1 MRFELFIASRYL
13 RAKRRQAFIGI
24 ITGISIAGVAAGVA
38 SLVVALAINNGFRQ
52 DLQQRLLGSTSH
64 VSLQRIADDG
74 IRDWPPLMDRLSKQ
88 PHVVAAA
95 PAIFEQVLISRGP
108 RARGAVLKGMI
119 PRYERRVGDLLNS
132 VKQGSAEE
140 LEDSGPLSD
149 QNSTESPH
157 VSQQRRDM
165 GHPAESTPESNAAGG
180 GARSTQAEAESP
192 DSLSGVHARVAAMP
206 PIVLGKDMA
215 DNLGATVGSTVLV
228 TSPQG
233 ELTPFGMVPK
243 YSRFRVVGIFNSGF
257 FDYDSS
263 WAFAR
268 LSDAQQLFGLGDL
281 ISVIEFK
288 VDDIYRAAEISRD
301 LEDAAGKGF
310 MATNWMEQNKA
321 LFHALRLE
329 RLVTFITIGLIVFVA
344 ALNILISLI
353 MMVMEKTK
361 DIAVLMSM
369 GTRKAQVRN
378 VFIAQGVLIGVIGT
392 AIGLTL
398 GYAISYAGGHYHAI
412 SLSPEVYSIDYV
424 PFVPRVMDGVL
435 VALVAVGVSFV
446 ATLYPSWSAARILP
460 AEALRYE

>member
-24 ITGISIAGVAAGVA
+24 ITAISVAGVAAGVA

-64 VSLQRIADDG
+64 ISLQRIADDG
-74 IRDWPPLMDRLSKQ
+74 IRDWPVLMDRLSRQ

-132 VKQGSAEE
+132 VKEGSAGA
-140 LEDSGPLSD
+140 LEDAVEDS
-149 QNSTESPH
+149 H
-157 VSQQRRDM
+157 VSQNQRDM
-165 GHPAESTPESNAAGG
+165 GHPTSGHPTSGVTPTKAGE
-180 GARSTQAEAESP
+180 GARATQPDPSP
-192 DSLSGVHARVAAMP
+192 DSLAGVQQRLAAMP

-215 DNLGATVGSTVLV
+215 DSLGATVGSVVLV
-228 TSPQG
+228 VSPQG

-243 YSRFRVVGIFNSGF
+243 YTRFRVTGIFNSGF
-257 FDYDSS
+257 FDYDSG
-263 WAFAR
+263 WAFVR
-268 LSDAQQLFGLGDL
+268 LSDAQQLFGLGNL
-281 ISVIEFK
+281 ISVIAFK
-288 VDDIYRAAEISRD
+288 VDDIDRADVISHSI
-301 LEDAAGKGF
+301 EDAAGKGF
-310 MATNWMEQNKA
+310 MATNWMQQNKE
-321 LFHALRLE
+321 LFHALNEEKL
-329 RLVTFITIGLIVFVA
+329 LTSIVIGLIVLVA

-369 GTRKAQVRN
+369 GTRRAQVRN
-378 VFIAQGVLIGVIGT
+378 LFIAQGVLIGVLGT
-392 AIGLTL
+392 AIGLVF
-398 GYAISYAGGHYHAI
+398 GYALSYLGGRYHII
-412 SLSPEVYSIDYV
+412 SLSPEVYSIDYI
-424 PFVPRVMDGVL
+424 PFAPRLIDGAF
-435 VALVAVGVSFV
+435 VALVAIGISFV
-446 ATLYPSWSAARILP
+446 ATLYPSWSASRILP

>member
-1 MRFELFIASRYL
+1 MRFELFIARRYL

-24 ITGISIAGVAAGVA
+24 ITGISVAGVAAGVA

-64 VSLQRIADDG
+64 ISLQRVADDG
-74 IRDWPPLMDRLSKQ
+74 IKDWPTLMDRLSKQ

-119 PRYERRVGDLLNS
+119 PKYERRVGDLLS
-132 VKQGSAEE
+132 SIKEGSADA
-140 LEDSGPLSD
+140 LESD
-149 QNSTESPH
+149 VSPA
-157 VSQQRRDM
+157 SP
-165 GHPAESTPESNAAGG
+165 PAKADEASAAP
-180 GARSTQAEAESP
+180 QSP
-192 DSLSGVHARVAAMP
+192 DSLAGVQQRIAAMP
-206 PIVLGKDMA
+206 PIVLGQDMA
-215 DNLGATVGSTVLV
+215 DGIGATVGSTVTLV
-228 TSPQG
+228 SPQG
-233 ELTPFGMVPK
+233 ELTPFGTVPK
-243 YSRFRVVGIFNSGF
+243 YTRFHVVGIFHSGF

-268 LSDAQQLFGLGDL
+268 LSDAQRLFGLSDL
-281 ISVIEFK
+281 ISVLEFK
-288 VDDIYRAAEISRD
+288 VDDLDQADAISRQI
-301 LEDAAGKGF
+301 EDAAGPGY
-310 MATNWMEQNKA
+310 MATNTLKQNSALFKA
-321 LFHALRLE
+321 LKTE

-361 DIAVLMSM
+361 DIAVLLSM

-392 AIGLTL
+392 AIGLVL
-398 GYAISYAGGHYHAI
+398 GYAISYAGGHYHVI
-412 SLSPEVYSIDYV
+412 TLSPEVYSIDYV
-424 PFVPRVMDGVL
+424 PFAPRVIDGAW
-435 VALVAVGVSFV
+435 VALFAVVISFV
-446 ATLYPSWSAARILP
+446 ATLYPSWSAAKILP

>member
-1 MRFELFIASRYL
+1 MRFELFIATRYL

-24 ITGISIAGVAAGVA
+24 ITGISIVGVAAGVA
-38 SLVVALAINNGFRQ
+38 SLIVALAINNGFRQ
-52 DLQQRLLGSTSH
+52 DLQERLIGSTSH
-64 VSLQRIADDG
+64 VSLLRVADDG
-74 IRDWPPLMDRLSKQ
+74 IKDWPPLLERLSKQ

-119 PRYERRVGDLLNS
+119 PADERRVGDLLNTI
-132 VKQGSAEE
+132 KEGSAAALEE
-140 LEDSGPLSD
+140 TSPPSGADSSETETQETPATG
-149 QNSTESPH
+149 STS
-157 VSQQRRDM
+157 
-165 GHPAESTPESNAAGG
+165 STPPES
-180 GARSTQAEAESP
+180 S
-192 DSLSGVHARVAAMP
+192 DSLAAVHARVAAMP
-206 PIVLGKDMA
+206 PIILGKDMA
-215 DNLGATVGSTVLV
+215 DNLGATVGSVVLV

-263 WAFAR
+263 WAFTR
-268 LSDAQQLFGLGDL
+268 LSDAQRLFGLGDL

-288 VDDIYRAAEISRD
+288 VDDIYKADAVSRE

-369 GTRKAQVRN
+369 GTRKSQVRN
-378 VFIAQGVLIGVIGT
+378 IFIAQGMLIGVMGT
-392 AIGLTL
+392 AIGLLL
-398 GYAISYAGGHYHAI
+398 GYAISYAGGHYHVI

-424 PFVPRVMDGVL
+424 PFAPRLMDGIL
-435 VALVAVGVSFV
+435 VALVAVGISFV
-446 ATLYPSWSAARILP
+446 ATLYPSWSAGRTLP

>member
-1 MRFELFIASRYL
+1 MRFEFFIASRYL

-24 ITGISIAGVAAGVA
+24 ITGISIIGVAAGVA

-64 VSLQRIADDG
+64 ISLQRVADDG
-74 IRDWPPLMDRLSKQ
+74 IRDWPALMDRLSKE

-119 PRYERRVGDLLNS
+119 PKYERQVGDLLNS
-132 VKQGSAEE
+132 VKDGSAAALEE
-140 LEDSGPLSD
+140 SA
-149 QNSTESPH
+149 SP
-157 VSQQRRDM
+157 SARADE
-165 GHPAESTPESNAAGG
+165 ASTP
-180 GARSTQAEAESP
+180 TQAKASAPEQDDESP
-192 DSLSGVHARVAAMP
+192 DSLEGVNRRVAAMP
-206 PIVLGKDMA
+206 PIVLGKEMA
-215 DNLGATVGSTVLV
+215 DNLGAKVGSTVMV

-233 ELTPFGMVPK
+233 ELTPFGTVPK
-243 YSRFRVVGIFNSGF
+243 YTRFRVVGIFNSGF
-257 FDYDSS
+257 FDYDSG
-263 WAFAR
+263 WAFTR
-268 LSDAQQLFGLGDL
+268 LSDAQRLFGLGNL
-281 ISVIEFK
+281 ISVLEFR
-288 VDDIYRAAEISRD
+288 VDDIYKADAIARQ
-301 LEDAAGKGF
+301 LEDAAGQGF
-310 MATNWMEQNKA
+310 MTTNWMEQNKA

-378 VFIAQGVLIGVIGT
+378 VFIAQGLLIGVIGT
-392 AIGLTL
+392 AIGLVL
-398 GYAISYAGGHYHAI
+398 GYAISYAGGQYHII

-424 PFVPRVMDGVL
+424 PFAPRVADGAW
-435 VALVAVGVSFV
+435 VALFTVLVSFV